1 MNRRFNPKQAR
12 DKKGRWTSGVAVV
25 PYARASLRSQTAGI
39 NSGVNLTKN
48 YRLSLGAYARV
59 ERRTASKIESVIKT
73 KHGAAL
79 DRIAK
84 KLAPSKNLEPLV
96 KAGVQAAQKKA
107 LRKVLGGQHKVGS
120 NAYARLGTS
129 RVGLPSISIR
139 KGTARVSAKKRNAGI
154 DRYEAAMKGIQ
165 QKKAAAKVPRPQR
178 RKKAA

>member
-1 MNRRFNPKQAR
+1 MTRRYNPNQAR

-25 PYARASLRSQTAGI
+25 PYARASLRSQTAGV

-48 YRLSLGAYARV
+48 YRLSVGAYARI
-59 ERRTASKIESVIKT
+59 ERRTASKIESAIRNKND
-73 KHGAAL
+73 AAL
-79 DRIAK
+79 NRVAK
-84 KLAPSKNLEPLV
+84 KLAPDEKLEPLV

-107 LRKVLGGQHKVGS
+107 IRKVLGGQHKVGS

-139 KGTARVSAKKRNAGI
+139 KGTSRVSAKKRNAGI
-154 DRYEAAMKGIQ
+154 ERYEAHMKGLQ
-165 QKKAAAKVPRPQR
+165 QKRAAAKVPRPQR